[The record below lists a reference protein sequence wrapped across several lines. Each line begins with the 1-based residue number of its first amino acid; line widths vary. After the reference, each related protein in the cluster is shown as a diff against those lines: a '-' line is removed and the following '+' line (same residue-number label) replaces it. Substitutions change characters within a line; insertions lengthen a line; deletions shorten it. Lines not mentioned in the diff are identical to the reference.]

1 MITISSDAVPEYI
14 TELITSNIEEANIID
29 EDEYYDYLHSAIDDW
44 IVGSTGESKDL
55 VDDFGVLKAIRLY
68 EQEYGNLDLDE
79 DDNKVY
85 MCLSYCIIREWYSN
99 YYTFKI

>member
-29 EDEYYDYLHSAIDDW
+29 EDEYYDFLHSAIDDW
-44 IVGSTGESKDL
+44 IVGSTGEVKKL
-55 VDDFGVLKAIRLY
+55 VEDFSVLSAIRLY
-68 EQEYGNLDLDE
+68 EQEYGDFNLDE

-85 MCLSYCIIREWYSN
+85 MCLAYCIIREWYSN
-99 YYTFKI
+99 YYTFKK